1 MSKAMV
7 IYMKFYTPIHCIPHS
22 RSHPHTVSPP
32 RAGIWIVLLLVF
44 GLLLTSCGVQAQEKA
59 AKDILDRVIACDQ
72 TQMKEIMGGD
82 ITALSDMEMFTM
94 RRLTY
99 QIVGVRSKDNTHC
112 AVTVD
117 VTGFD
122 LMSLFNEALISV
134 YADST
139 FSDKNAASAITA
151 WALDKLNSD
160 TAEKGTFRAVLPL
173 VLTDEGNTWVLD
185 TEQITDDLRDAV
197 TGGAYSWFQ
206 AYTEVF
212 GETAETEDSHADT

>member
-1 MSKAMV
+1 MKSSKQ
-7 IYMKFYTPIHCIPHS
+7 THCIP

-32 RAGIWIVLLLVF
+32 CAGLWTVLLLVF
-44 GLLLTSCGVQAQEKA
+44 VLLFNSCGAQAQKKA
-59 AKDILDRVIACDQ
+59 AKEILDRVIACDQ
-72 TQMKEIMGGD
+72 NQMKEIMGSD

-99 QIVGVRSKDNTHC
+99 KIVEISSQDNTHC

-122 LMSLFNEALISV
+122 LMSLFNDALISV

-139 FSDKNAASAITA
+139 FLPGENAASAITA

-160 TAEKGTFRAVLPL
+160 TAAKGTFRAVLPL
-173 VLTDEGNTWVLD
+173 VLADEGGTWILD
-185 TEQITDDLRDAV
+185 TEQITDELRDAV

-212 GETAETEDSHADT
+212 GETAETEESHANT